1 MWAHSVANNRA
12 LMPYEHNPVPER
24 VDVAIIGAGAAGL
37 MAAVS
42 AGRAAA
48 TNGSACSIVAF
59 DGARTLGAKILVAG
73 GGRCNVT
80 HHAVTPDDYFGGASR
95 NSIKQVMRRFGV
107 SDTVAFF
114 NELGV
119 EFKREDTGKLFPTT
133 DDAHTVLDALLRAVG
148 EAGATLCH
156 PARVDRVGRDGDG
169 FVVGGPWGVCRA
181 GRVILAT
188 GGMALPRSGSD
199 GAGYRFAKGLGH
211 TLAEPIFP
219 ALVPLVVAEGHFVR
233 SLSGIAV
240 PTRVEVR
247 ASTGKRLY
255 DTTAPVLL
263 THFGLSGPA
272 ILDASRHLTQA
283 RLADPGASL
292 VLNFVPERSPEAV
305 DADLAGLGKRT
316 AGRWVRELLPERLAE
331 ALCAHAGVDPAT
343 PGSSLRKDQRR
354 ALVRAV
360 TELAVPIERDRGFTF
375 AEVTAGGVP
384 LTEVNIKTMESR
396 VCPGLFLC
404 GEILDVE
411 GRIGGFNFQW
421 AWATGWI
428 AGASAVMPPCDPT
441 PADALSR
448 PRSGA

>member
-1 MWAHSVANNRA
+1 MSHAVPIQVP
-12 LMPYEHNPVPER
+12 PYA
-24 VDVAIIGAGAAGL
+24 DVLIVGGGAAGL
-37 MAAVS
+37 MASVF
-42 AGRAAA
+42 AGRSARDSGRPA
-48 TNGSACSIVAF
+48 TVIAL
-59 DGARTLGAKILVAG
+59 DGARTPGTKILVAG

-80 HHAVTPDDYFGGASR
+80 HHAVTPEDYFGGASR
-95 NSIKQVMRRFGV
+95 NSIKQVLRRFGV

-156 PARVDRVGRDGDG
+156 PARVDRVVRDGDG
-169 FVVGGPWGVCRA
+169 FVIGGPWGVCRA

-247 ASTGKRLY
+247 ASTGKRVY

-283 RLADPGASL
+283 RLADPGALL
-292 VLNFVPERSPEAV
+292 VLNFVPERSTEAV

-331 ALCAHAGVDPAT
+331 TLCAHAGVDPAT

-421 AWATGWI
+421 AWATGFI
-428 AGASAVMPPCDPT
+428 AGSAAVMPPADPT
-441 PADALSR
+441 PGGGPGR
-448 PRSGA
+448 PRSDA